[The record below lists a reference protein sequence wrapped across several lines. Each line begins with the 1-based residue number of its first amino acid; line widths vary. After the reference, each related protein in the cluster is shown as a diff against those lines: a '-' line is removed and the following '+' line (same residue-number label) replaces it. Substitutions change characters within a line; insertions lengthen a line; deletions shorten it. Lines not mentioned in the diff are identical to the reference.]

1 MLPAGATP
9 RPWNTFP
16 GLALPCAAVD
26 ARQWLGLQPTHNPM
40 RWYLPVTPGICS
52 GLGTLFGGCGLGASI
67 DVLERV
73 TGRPVVWA
81 CAQYLNYTRPPSVVD
96 LDVHI
101 GAEGRTTTQARVL
114 GSVGATEIFTVN
126 AALGSRDLPEAA
138 GQWIS
143 PPDVPGPDDCPPR
156 ELRFDVGDTIA
167 SRLEQRMAIEA
178 PGTGHT
184 AVWTRLPDLLEVSA
198 ASLAVL
204 GDYVPM
210 GLGQAVPT
218 EINSNSLD
226 NTLRVADLVQ
236 TDWVLVDIRI
246 EAVARGFGHGHLY
259 LWAQDGTLL
268 GTASQ
273 SAMVRPWR
281 WEK

>member
-1 MLPAGATP
+1 
-9 RPWNTFP
+9 
-16 GLALPCAAVD
+16 
-26 ARQWLGLQPTHNPM
+26 M

-52 GLGTLFGGCGLGASI
+52 GLGTLFGGCGLGAAI

-73 TGRPVVWA
+73 TDRPVVWA
-81 CAQYLNYTRPPSVVD
+81 CAQYLNYTKPPSVVD

-114 GSVGATEIFTVN
+114 GSVGSTEIFTVN
-126 AALGSRDLPEAA
+126 AALGSREGSEA

-143 PPDVPGPDDCPPR
+143 APEVPGPDECPPR
-156 ELRFDVGDTIA
+156 ELRYSPGNTIA
-167 SRLEQRMAIEA
+167 SRLEQRVAIEA

-184 AVWTRLPDLLEVSA
+184 AMWTRMPDLLEVSA

-204 GDYVPM
+204 GDFVPM
-210 GLGQAVPT
+210 GLGHAVPSD
-218 EINSNSLD
+218 INANSLD
-226 NTLRVADLVQ
+226 NTLRIVGLVP
-236 TDWVLVDIRI
+236 TEWVLIDIRI

-259 LWAQDGTLL
+259 LWAQDGSLL

-273 SAMVRPWR
+273 SAMIRPWN
-281 WEK
+281 WED

>member
-1 MLPAGATP
+1 M
-9 RPWNTFP
+9 
-16 GLALPCAAVD
+16 D

-52 GLGTLFGGCGLGASI
+52 GLGTLFGGSALGAAI

-73 TGRPVVWA
+73 AGRPVVWA
-81 CAQYLNYTRPPSVVD
+81 CAQYLNYTKPPSVVD

-101 GAEGRTTTQARVL
+101 GAQGRTTTQARVL
-114 GSVGATEIFTVN
+114 GQVGDTEIFTVN
-126 AALGSRDLPEAA
+126 ASLGSRDMPEE
-138 GQWIS
+138 GQWVS
-143 PPDVPGPDDCPPR
+143 PPDVPGPDECPPR
-156 ELRFDVGDTIA
+156 ELRFDPGNTIA
-167 SRLEQRMAIEA
+167 SRLEQRMALEA
-178 PGTGHT
+178 PGTGRT
-184 AVWTRLPDLLEVSA
+184 AFWTRMPELLEVSA

-204 GDYVPM
+204 GDFVPM

-226 NTLRVADLVQ
+226 NTLRVANLVP
-236 TDWVLVDIRI
+236 TRWVLVDIRI

-259 LWAQDGTLL
+259 LWAEDGTLM

-273 SAMVRPWR
+273 SAMIRPWK
-281 WEK
+281 WEG

>member
-1 MLPAGATP
+1 MP
-9 RPWNTFP
+9 
-16 GLALPCAAVD
+16 AVD

-81 CAQYLNYTRPPSVVD
+81 CAQYLNYTKPPSVVD

-114 GSVGATEIFTVN
+114 GSVGSTEIFTVN
-126 AALGSRDLPEAA
+126 AALGSRDMPEAA
-138 GQWIS
+138 GQWIT
-143 PPDVPGPDDCPPR
+143 PPDVPGPDECPPR
-156 ELRFDVGDTIA
+156 EMRYDVGDTIA

-178 PGTGHT
+178 KGTGRT
-184 AVWTRLPDLLEVSA
+184 AVWTRMPDLLEVSA

-218 EINSNSLD
+218 QINSNSLD
-226 NTLRVADLVQ
+226 NTLRVADLVP

-273 SAMVRPWR
+273 SAMIRPWR

>member
-1 MLPAGATP
+1 M
-9 RPWNTFP
+9 
-16 GLALPCAAVD
+16 D

-40 RWYLPVTPGICS
+40 RWYLPITPGICS
-52 GLGTLFGGCGLGASI
+52 GYGTLFGGCGLGAAI

-81 CAQYLNYTRPPSVVD
+81 CAQYLDYAKPPSVVD

-101 GAEGRTTTQARVL
+101 GAEGRSTTQARVL
-114 GSVGATEIFTVN
+114 GSVGGTEIFTVN
-126 AALGSRDLPEAA
+126 GALGRRDLPEE
-138 GQWIS
+138 GQWVT

-156 ELRFDVGDTIA
+156 ELRVSPGNTIA

-178 PGTGHT
+178 PGTGRT
-184 AVWTRLPDLLEVSA
+184 AVWTRVPDLLEVSA

-204 GDYVPM
+204 GDFVPI
-210 GLGQAVPT
+210 GIRQAVPS
-218 EINSNSLD
+218 EINANSVD
-226 NTLRVADLVQ
+226 NTLRVADLAP
-236 TDWVLVDIRI
+236 THWVLVDIRI

-273 SAMVRPWR
+273 SAMLRPWK
-281 WEK
+281 WEN

>member
-1 MLPAGATP
+1 
-9 RPWNTFP
+9 
-16 GLALPCAAVD
+16 VD

-114 GSVGATEIFTVN
+114 GSVGSTEIFTVN
-126 AALGSRDLPEAA
+126 AALGSREMDDA
-138 GQWIS
+138 GQWAAR
-143 PPDVPGPDDCPPR
+143 PDVPPPDECPPR
-156 ELRFDVGDTIA
+156 ELRFSPGNTIA
-167 SRLEQRMAIEA
+167 SRLEQRVALEA
-178 PGTGHT
+178 PGTGRT
-184 AVWTRLPDLLEVSA
+184 AMWTRMPDLLEVSA
-198 ASLAVL
+198 GSLAVL
-204 GDYVPM
+204 GDFVPM
-210 GLGQAVPT
+210 GLGQAMPND
-218 EINSNSLD
+218 INSNSLD
-226 NTLRVADLVQ
+226 NTLRIVDLVP

-259 LWAQDGTLL
+259 LWAQDGSLL

-273 SAMVRPWR
+273 SAMIRPWN
-281 WEK
+281 WES

>member
-1 MLPAGATP
+1 
-9 RPWNTFP
+9 
-16 GLALPCAAVD
+16 
-26 ARQWLGLQPTHNPM
+26 
-40 RWYLPVTPGICS
+40 
-52 GLGTLFGGCGLGASI
+52 
-67 DVLERV
+67 
-73 TGRPVVWA
+73 
-81 CAQYLNYTRPPSVVD
+81 
-96 LDVHI
+96 
-101 GAEGRTTTQARVL
+101 
-114 GSVGATEIFTVN
+114 
-126 AALGSRDLPEAA
+126 
-138 GQWIS
+138 
-143 PPDVPGPDDCPPR
+143 VPGPDECPPR